1 MSIVGIC
8 ILYGMLM
15 AYSIVVS
22 IGFGT
27 TGLINSAPVMC
38 ALVISTVAFIF
49 TVFKT
54 NGYLFHFKEYD
65 MLMSLPFETRTV
77 AACKFLYMY
86 CKSVPWYLSIAIAML
101 IGYAYYTHPSLEVYL
116 LWLILS
122 VFLPVIPM
130 LAASFLGF
138 VIARIGSG
146 FRKSNL
152 IQTVLTFLF
161 VIFCFS
167 LRFIIEDLVRNR
179 KVESTLETAS
189 MVTEKAAS
197 WYLPARWFAD
207 AVLRKDLL
215 SALILL
221 CVSTLLF
228 AILFFIVGK
237 SYRNINSA
245 LKSHAASKNYRMRKL
260 KRKSVVHS
268 IAFKEYKRFTGST
281 VYMVNAAIGIVLA
294 PLLGILT
301 VVIGFEKI
309 IRVFIQDAPLNVYML
324 QPAIPFIIYFMV
336 GMMATTACSFSLEG
350 KNYWILQS
358 LPISKKKIC
367 QGKMLFHI
375 CLTVPSMAFS
385 TLCFCIS
392 AKVSVPNTVLFLLLG
407 FLLCC
412 FSTVWGC
419 VCGISHMRLDW
430 ENEVEVIKQG
440 SAVVFYL
447 FPNLIVSVGLII
459 LSVFLGTRMNHSV
472 LTLLMMAITAVPT
485 ALCYIRAVRL
495 SKTIL

>member
-1 MSIVGIC
+1 
-8 ILYGMLM
+8 
-15 AYSIVVS
+15 
-22 IGFGT
+22 
-27 TGLINSAPVMC
+27 
-38 ALVISTVAFIF
+38 
-49 TVFKT
+49 
-54 NGYLFHFKEYD
+54 
-65 MLMSLPFETRTV
+65 
-77 AACKFLYMY
+77 
-86 CKSVPWYLSIAIAML
+86 
-101 IGYAYYTHPSLEVYL
+101 
-116 LWLILS
+116 
-122 VFLPVIPM
+122 
-130 LAASFLGF
+130 
-138 VIARIGSG
+138 
-146 FRKSNL
+146 
-152 IQTVLTFLF
+152 
-161 VIFCFS
+161 
-167 LRFIIEDLVRNR
+167 
-179 KVESTLETAS
+179 
-189 MVTEKAAS
+189 
-197 WYLPARWFAD
+197 
-207 AVLRKDLL
+207 
-215 SALILL
+215 
-221 CVSTLLF
+221 
-228 AILFFIVGK
+228 
-237 SYRNINSA
+237 
-245 LKSHAASKNYRMRKL
+245 
-260 KRKSVVHS
+260 
-268 IAFKEYKRFTGST
+268 
-281 VYMVNAAIGIVLA
+281 
-294 PLLGILT
+294 
-301 VVIGFEKI
+301 
-309 IRVFIQDAPLNVYML
+309 ML

-336 GMMATTACSFSLEG
+336 GMMATSACSFSLEG